1 MSTLALTLAPP
12 KERRIPHV
20 LVMAGLAVGG
30 SLLMGGLAQWTI
42 KLPFTPVPITG
53 QTLGV
58 LLIGM
63 ALGPFWG
70 TTSMLLY
77 LAQGALGMN
86 VFAEHASGTGWLFQ
100 MNADF
105 ASGGY
110 LWSYPVAALAVGWLA
125 RRGWDRSLRGAISAM
140 FIGEVIIY
148 SFGIPWLMQATGVG
162 IEKTLEWGLYPFV
175 IGDALKLLLAA
186 SILPA
191 AWKLTGRADEDDPA
205 SGAGTERKRIE

>member
-1 MSTLALTLAPP
+1 MSSLALTLAPS
-12 KERRIPHV
+12 KERRVPHV
-20 LVMAGLAVGG
+20 LVMAGLAIAG

-77 LAQGALGMN
+77 LAQGALGMHF
-86 VFAEHASGTGWLFQ
+86 FAEGAHGTGWLFQ
-100 MNADF
+100 INATF

-110 LWSYPVAALAVGWLA
+110 LWSYPLAAFVVGWLA
-125 RRGWDRSLRGAISAM
+125 KRGWDRSLRGSISAM

-148 SFGIPWLMQATGVG
+148 AVGIPWLMKATGVPL
-162 IEKTLEWGLYPFV
+162 EKSLEWGLYPFI
-175 IGDALKLLLAA
+175 IGDVLKLLLAA
-186 SILPA
+186 CVLPA
-191 AWKLTGRADEDDPA
+191 AWKLTGRGEDDGPKDAPA
-205 SGAGTERKRIE
+205 RSE